1 MIADVLGDERAS
13 GAFCE
18 RYGPCFCLTIVLGS
32 LRHQVLQL
40 AVVFTCSIG
49 QLSPG
54 AYLLRRDLFPA
65 IVKVQITIS

>member
-1 MIADVLGDERAS
+1 MCLRMERLLVRS
-13 GAFCE
+13 VIMGRVVSDYCSE
-18 RYGPCFCLTIVLGS
+18 S

-40 AVVFTCSIG
+40 AIVFTCSIN

-65 IVKVQITIS
+65 IAKVENRS